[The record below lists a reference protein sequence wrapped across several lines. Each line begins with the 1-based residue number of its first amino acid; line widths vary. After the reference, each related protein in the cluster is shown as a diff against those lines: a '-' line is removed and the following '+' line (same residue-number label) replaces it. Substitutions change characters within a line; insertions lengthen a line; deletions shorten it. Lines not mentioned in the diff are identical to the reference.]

1 VLVAVGRD
9 VLHRVIR
16 LPPLIGHSSRRVGGQ
31 HSRAGGMCALLPG
44 VMEGQGLSSIYIK
57 IARDRAHRGALVVM
71 ALTSAKRTP

>member
-44 VMEGQGLSSIYIK
+44 VTEGQGLSSIYIK
-57 IARDRAHRGALVVM
+57 IARDRGDGSYGPYISQAHSLN
-71 ALTSAKRTP
+71 LP